1 MRIATIVTS
10 MHNTDNLI
18 IRDVPTTSTIVQFD
32 DHSMAIIDTGMA
44 DNPELIEQLDVM
56 GFQPSDFSLV
66 INTHL
71 HPDHIGG
78 NRLFTNAR
86 IMISQRELE
95 YHKYFNRLILQCNE
109 PGAFFAKATSRP
121 HLSARPVLLNDLK
134 ELIERYPVLD
144 LVGNPEQLIFL
155 EDNQEPLKNVGFKSV
170 PGHSIDD
177 HAVILDGGNTRVLIA
192 GDALFHRDL
201 WRQQTI
207 PYINFSEDMF
217 RRSANQITRFP
228 GIIIPGHDNAFDN
241 TNGKYMELNK
251 FILL

>member
-44 DNPELIEQLDVM
+44 GNPELLEQLSEM

-86 IMISQRELE
+86 IIISQRELE
-95 YHKYFNRLILQCNE
+95 YHRYLNQLMLQCNNPE
-109 PGAFFAKATSRP
+109 ALLKSDSRP
-121 HLSARPVLLNDLK
+121 HLSARPLLFRNLK
-134 ELIERYPVLD
+134 ELAERYPVLE
-144 LVGNPEQLIFL
+144 LVGYPEQLTFL
-155 EDNQEPLKNVGFKSV
+155 EDNHESPKNIGFISV

-177 HAVILDGGNTRVLIA
+177 HAVVLNGHTTKALIA

-241 TNGKYMELNK
+241 TNGKYMDLNK
-251 FILL
+251 FVLL